1 MGLKGAATYGNYNYK
16 QFQGS
21 ITGPITPQLAF
32 RLTGYSTTR
41 DGDVYNVSN
50 GQWVN
55 NLNRNGA
62 RAQVLWK
69 PSPDFS
75 LRLIGEYSAEQ
86 QSTGALAF
94 LPTIGSQGAAL
105 AAKVAAIGGTI
116 ITNPHVG
123 MIAKGLVVDPSGA
136 YTAAGGPLETG
147 TRQGA
152 GSAEI
157 NWKLGGFT
165 LTSLTAFRY
174 WQYDSRADT
183 ESSSA
188 DVLYGGYHIQD
199 RQWTQELRLAFPRI
213 GNVDLIAGVYYFNQ
227 FVKTD
232 AHTEYGA
239 DAPAYLSGQSN
250 ATLQTEAAL
259 YNSNPAAYAA
269 YASIPAVL
277 GYAGKHVNT
286 YADPLTRSIAAFGQA
301 TWHVMPKWNIT
312 GGVRVTHETK
322 QENVWSGTTNNDWQ
336 VTPGAVFVRISDT
349 APSWLIS
356 SDYHPTPSLMT
367 YFTVSHG
374 EKAGGLNT
382 TQAPGTLPLDQ
393 YAVRPETA
401 TNYEVGIKGDWFHHK
416 LSATLDVFRM
426 DISNYQANVTQV
438 VPSPSGAGACRSSTP
453 SSARALRGRRAW
465 NLKPPRPR
473 CGG

>member
-1 MGLKGAATYGNYNYK
+1 
-16 QFQGS
+16 
-21 ITGPITPQLAF
+21 
-32 RLTGYSTTR
+32 
-41 DGDVYNVSN
+41 
-50 GQWVN
+50 
-55 NLNRNGA
+55 
-62 RAQVLWK
+62 
-69 PSPDFS
+69 
-75 LRLIGEYSAEQ
+75 
-86 QSTGALAF
+86 
-94 LPTIGSQGAAL
+94 
-105 AAKVAAIGGTI
+105 VAAIGGTI

-259 YNSNPAAYAA
+259 YNSNPSLCRLCLDSRRARLCGQACEHLCRSPDPFHRRFWPGDLACDA
-269 YASIPAVL
+269 QMEHHRRRARDTRNQ
-277 GYAGKHVNT
+277 AGKR
-286 YADPLTRSIAAFGQA
+286 LER
-301 TWHVMPKWNIT
+301 
-312 GGVRVTHETK
+312 
-322 QENVWSGTTNNDWQ
+322 
-336 VTPGAVFVRISDT
+336 
-349 APSWLIS
+349 
-356 SDYHPTPSLMT
+356 
-367 YFTVSHG
+367 
-374 EKAGGLNT
+374 
-382 TQAPGTLPLDQ
+382 
-393 YAVRPETA
+393 
-401 TNYEVGIKGDWFHHK
+401 HH
-416 LSATLDVFRM
+416 
-426 DISNYQANVTQV
+426 QQ
-438 VPSPSGAGACRSSTP
+438 
-453 SSARALRGRRAW
+453 
-465 NLKPPRPR
+465 
-473 CGG
+473 